1 MSKYYDEMQK
11 EDYVVSPNL
20 VNEISGYL
28 VAKTETREELNDLL
42 LEKVREQYARKEAL
56 KRAYEEVPIPRGSI
70 SLEARREIQERRN
83 DLAEIYYIEYLKN
96 Y

>member
-1 MSKYYDEMQK
+1 M
-11 EDYVVSPNL
+11 
-20 VNEISGYL
+20 
-28 VAKTETREELNDLL
+28 
-42 LEKVREQYARKEAL
+42 EKVREQYARKEAL
-56 KRAYEEVPIPRGSI
+56 KQAYEEVPIPRGSI

>member
-1 MSKYYDEMQK
+1 MREYYDEMQK

-28 VAKTETREELNDLL
+28 IAKTETREELNDLL
-42 LEKVREQYARKEAL
+42 MEKVREQYARKEAL
-56 KRAYEEVPIPRGSI
+56 KQAYEEVPIPRGSI
-70 SLEARREIQERRN
+70 SLETRREIQERRN